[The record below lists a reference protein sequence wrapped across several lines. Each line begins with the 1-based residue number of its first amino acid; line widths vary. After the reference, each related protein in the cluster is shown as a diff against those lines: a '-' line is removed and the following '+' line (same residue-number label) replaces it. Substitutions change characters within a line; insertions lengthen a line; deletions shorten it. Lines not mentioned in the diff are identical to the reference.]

1 MNQINLDSARLRDQI
16 LGCWMGK
23 NCGGT
28 LGTPL
33 EKAWGEP
40 EPFDVWWYPVLA
52 DGGIPNDDLEMQLVW
67 LRALEE
73 VGPQLTAADL
83 ARYWQNHI
91 AYNMD
96 EFGLSKT
103 GLSLG
108 LRPPISSYY
117 NNWFRDCMGCPIRS
131 EIWACVAPGAPRVAV
146 RLAFEDGI
154 VDHAGGESIYGEFFN
169 TAVES
174 AAFIVSDPQKLLD
187 IGLSYIPES
196 CLTSRSIQVAR
207 ESHRRGSTWQEARR
221 KVLETAPHYNAQF
234 SPPNIAFQV
243 VGWLWGSEFGDA
255 ICKAVNCGYDTD
267 CTGATLGSVLGIIG
281 GAQALPEKWT
291 EPLGHTIA
299 TSAPSGGL
307 THVAEIPKTLD
318 EFTERVL
325 VQARRVL
332 GFHRLLRNDGTV
344 ITREADL
351 WADDAVRA
359 LWHRS
364 PTSVE
369 FSNPADPVHVALDY
383 VDTPAVAPGARK
395 TVRVAL
401 LNPQPTALQVAC
413 TALAPEGW
421 EAKLAR
427 GCVVIP
433 AGERVEVD
441 LELLAP
447 ARAVL
452 ENTQTI
458 FVAVQARNR
467 PAQSASP
474 LVIVGSRAV
483 RLCGPFP
490 LKGREVAAVME
501 TETELER
508 GTGDVLSPRG
518 RPGQWREALALD
530 NALPVKGELA
540 TGGMLYVQAFLQ
552 CEEEIEDAWIA
563 TGTTCAAKIWVNGA
577 CIATSLA
584 ARPLRPNYDGP
595 YDGTAAPYGKA
606 HLKRGWNEVLIKY
619 VRGEDA
625 SLPFE
630 AHYMVCR
637 GARHAGLT
645 TARWTRF
652 PWDEAPQLNQQAN
665 PSRTGEQQGRRP

>member
-1 MNQINLDSARLRDQI
+1 MNQINLNSARLRDQI

-33 EKAWGEP
+33 EKAWGEA
-40 EPFDVWWYPVLA
+40 EVFDVWWYPVLA

-73 VGPQLTAADL
+73 VGPQLKAADL
-83 ARYWQNHI
+83 ARTWQNHI

-174 AAFIVSDPQKLLD
+174 AAFCVSDVDKLLD
-187 IGLSYIPES
+187 IGLSYIPET
-196 CLTSRSIQVAR
+196 CLTARAIRVAR
-207 ESHRRGSTWQEARR
+207 DCHAQGLTWQEARQ

-243 VGWLWGSEFGDA
+243 VGWLWGLEFGDA

-281 GAQALPEKWT
+281 GAESLPEKWT

-307 THVAEIPKTLD
+307 THVEEIPQTLD
-318 EFTERVL
+318 ELTERVL

-332 GFHRLLRNDGTV
+332 SFHGLLNGDDTV
-344 ITREADL
+344 KTSETEL
-351 WADDAVRA
+351 WADDTVRA
-359 LWHRS
+359 LWHKN

-369 FSNPADPVHVALDY
+369 FSHLSDAVHVALDY
-383 VDTPAVAPGARK
+383 IDTPAMAPNGQK
-395 TVRVAL
+395 TVQVAL
-401 LNPQPTALQVAC
+401 SNPQPKALQVAVS
-413 TALAPEGW
+413 AIAPAGW
-421 EAKLAR
+421 SAKLAQNS
-427 GCVVIP
+427 VEIP
-433 AGERVEVD
+433 AGGAAKID
-441 LELLAP
+441 LHLESP
-447 ARAVL
+447 ARAQL
-452 ENTQTI
+452 ENAQTI
-458 FVAVQARNR
+458 FVAAAARNR
-467 PAQSASP
+467 PVQSAAP
-474 LVIVGSRAV
+474 FVMVGARAV

-490 LKGREVAAVME
+490 LDGKEVSEVME
-501 TETELER
+501 AETELEHPS
-508 GTGDVLSPRG
+508 GDAMSPQARKG
-518 RPGQWREALALD
+518 EWREVVALD
-530 NALPVKGELA
+530 NALPVEGELA
-540 TGGMLYVQAFLQ
+540 SGGVLYAQLWLHSD
-552 CEEEIEDAWIA
+552 EEVKDGWIA
-563 TGTTCAAKIWVNGA
+563 TGTTCAAKIWVNGET
-577 CIATSLA
+577 IATSLA

-595 YDGTAAPYGKA
+595 YDGTAAPYGDA
-606 HLKRGWNEVLIKY
+606 HLRAGWNEVLIKY
-619 VRGEDA
+619 VRAEDA
-625 SLPFE
+625 ELPFE
-630 AHYMVCR
+630 AHFIVCH
-637 GARHAGLT
+637 GARHTGLT

-652 PWDEAPQLNQQAN
+652 PWDKASK
-665 PSRTGEQQGRRP
+665 PSE